1 MFTCVL
7 LARCYNDATMN
18 MTFSQYLLHY
28 LNWKQALP
36 FLLIAALVI
45 TLAILI
51 LRAAAGPLSE
61 RPDKETGEMFSPDEK
76 LLNLADRFFELIFSG
91 LAIFLFV
98 GIYFLIDYYGLGP
111 AKSPLWSKYGSLLL
125 LGMILLSVLLNSFL
139 DQVIIPLSY
148 IEPRERAAIRLIGM
162 FYMIIIFVYI
172 KFIYEDDNYDTII
185 MYFLGLII
193 GRFIYFDATL
203 DGFVSAV
210 SDAAASL
217 PLMLLAL
224 GCTGAMAWYGF
235 GVKYLLRSNGVV
247 MSLMIAQLFMTVV
260 IFFARKILLGRIRR
274 RRFNDYREE

>member
-18 MTFSQYLLHY
+18 MTFSPYLLHY

-61 RPDKETGEMFSPDEK
+61 KPDRETGEMLSPEEK

-111 AKSPLWSKYGSLLL
+111 AKSPL
-125 LGMILLSVLLNSFL
+125 
-139 DQVIIPLSY
+139 
-148 IEPRERAAIRLIGM
+148 
-162 FYMIIIFVYI
+162 
-172 KFIYEDDNYDTII
+172 
-185 MYFLGLII
+185 
-193 GRFIYFDATL
+193 
-203 DGFVSAV
+203 
-210 SDAAASL
+210 
-217 PLMLLAL
+217 
-224 GCTGAMAWYGF
+224 
-235 GVKYLLRSNGVV
+235 
-247 MSLMIAQLFMTVV
+247 
-260 IFFARKILLGRIRR
+260 
-274 RRFNDYREE
+274 

>member
-1 MFTCVL
+1 MVKV
-7 LARCYNDATMN
+7 R
-18 MTFSQYLLHY
+18 
-28 LNWKQALP
+28 
-36 FLLIAALVI
+36 
-45 TLAILI
+45 
-51 LRAAAGPLSE
+51 
-61 RPDKETGEMFSPDEK
+61 
-76 LLNLADRFFELIFSG
+76 
-91 LAIFLFV
+91 
-98 GIYFLIDYYGLGP
+98 
-111 AKSPLWSKYGSLLL
+111 PLWSKYGSLLL

-235 GVKYLLRSNGVV
+235 GIKYLLRSNGVV

>member
-1 MFTCVL
+1 MVL
-7 LARCYNDATMN
+7 DPLKALYGQSTGAFCCLA
-18 MTFSQYLLHY
+18 
-28 LNWKQALP
+28 
-36 FLLIAALVI
+36 
-45 TLAILI
+45 
-51 LRAAAGPLSE
+51 
-61 RPDKETGEMFSPDEK
+61 
-76 LLNLADRFFELIFSG
+76 
-91 LAIFLFV
+91 
-98 GIYFLIDYYGLGP
+98 
-111 AKSPLWSKYGSLLL
+111 WSKYGSLLL

-148 IEPRERAAIRLIGM
+148 IKPRERAAIRLIGM

-217 PLMLLAL
+217 P
-224 GCTGAMAWYGF
+224 
-235 GVKYLLRSNGVV
+235 NGVV

>member
-51 LRAAAGPLSE
+51 LRVAAGPLSE
-61 RPDKETGEMFSPDEK
+61 KPEMLSPEEK

-148 IEPRERAAIRLIGM
+148 IKPRERAAIRLIGM
-162 FYMIIIFVYI
+162 FYM
-172 KFIYEDDNYDTII
+172 IYEDDNYDTII

-235 GVKYLLRSNGVV
+235 GIKYLLRSNGVV

>member
-1 MFTCVL
+1 
-7 LARCYNDATMN
+7 

-203 DGFVSAV
+203 DGFISAV